1 MDGRLLPSG
10 LAHNMAT
17 IDDVEQG
24 VCSALA
30 AVVFPGQRY
39 LAGQVA
45 ACSAPWIGSPGAPN
59 ISPQVRIGIGEPTS
73 EEMERDLAAGISN
86 VAIVHVAG
94 AIRNCTFLRPRWIR
108 TSCNAP
114 TLLAALAADTVTF
127 GGIAGAGMVVGV
139 TADKVCYAY
148 RCKAD
153 DTPFTVAAAFGAMIP
168 AAITTGNVRAAP
180 SIASVNIV
188 ADQQAFWCT
197 GQREAEVQAII
208 IATPSAPGQGD
219 GPLVRAALTRLVY
232 GLEALTRPDG
242 SLTRF
247 IGLPD
252 GTQAEISGLD
262 ERDDDSPDRNDMWKR
277 TISFRLMYDTGVAQ
291 TQFTV
296 LAPLLLAGTV
306 ATRLFWIGDGAPV
319 SGVLTDGAGNV
330 LGDAAGD
337 MLGVL

>member
-1 MDGRLLPSG
+1 
-10 LAHNMAT
+10 MAT

-24 VCSALA
+24 ICGVLA
-30 AVVFPGQRY
+30 GFLFPGQQY

-45 ACSAPWIGSPGAPN
+45 SCSAPWIGSPGAPS
-59 ISPQVRIGIGEPTS
+59 ISPQVRLGIGEPTS
-73 EEMERDLAAGISN
+73 SEMEQDLAAAISN
-86 VAIVHVAG
+86 IVVVHATG

-114 TLLAALAADTVTF
+114 TLLVVLADGKVSF
-127 GGIAGAGMVVGV
+127 GGIAGAGMVAGV
-139 TADKVCYAY
+139 TAGKVCYAY
-148 RCKAD
+148 RCEAS
-153 DTPFTVAAAFGAMIP
+153 DTPFTVASAFEAMIP
-168 AAITTGNVRAAP
+168 GATATGDVLSAPGVTGANV
-180 SIASVNIV
+180 V

-197 GQREAEVQAII
+197 GQQEALLQAIV
-208 IATPSAPGQGD
+208 IATPSIPGGND

-252 GTQAEISGLD
+252 GTQAEIFGFD

-277 TISFRLMYDTGVAQ
+277 TITFRVMYDTGVAQ
-291 TQFTV
+291 TQYSV

-306 ATRLFWIGDGAPV
+306 ATRLFWIGNAAPV
-319 SGVLTDGAGNV
+319 TGVLTDGAGNV

-337 MLGVL
+337 MLGVLS